1 MRDIFLE
8 SYVEDVQKAYTEGL
22 KNGSE
27 EYKKKKAEADKI
39 YDEFWDMLS
48 KEQREKYRDM
58 EIALGV
64 AHDIE
69 DEDVYVFTL
78 KKGIAMGIEIA
89 KKFK

>member
-69 DEDVYVFTL
+69 DEDVYVFAL

>member
-1 MRDIFLE
+1 MREVFLE

-27 EYKKKKAEADKI
+27 EYKNKKAEAEKI
-39 YDEFWDMLS
+39 HDEFWDMLS
-48 KEQREKYRDM
+48 KEQQDKYRELEFAM
-58 EIALGV
+58 GAE
-64 AHDIE
+64 HDIE
-69 DEDVYVFTL
+69 DEDVYIFTL

>member
-1 MRDIFLE
+1 MREIFLE
-8 SYVEDVQKAYTEGL
+8 SYISDAQKAYEEGL

-27 EYKKKKAEADKI
+27 EYKKKKAVADKI
-39 YDEFWDMLS
+39 SDEFWAMLN
-48 KEQREKYRDM
+48 KEQQDKYREV
-58 EIALGV
+58 EIAISA

-69 DEDVYVFTL
+69 DEDVYVYTL

>member
-1 MRDIFLE
+1 MREVFLE
-8 SYVEDVQKAYTEGL
+8 SYAEDVQKAYTEGL

-27 EYKKKKAEADKI
+27 EYMKKKAEADKI
-39 YDEFWDMLS
+39 YDEFWAMLN

-69 DEDVYVFTL
+69 DEDVYVFAL
-78 KKGIAMGIEIA
+78 KKGIAIGFEIG
-89 KKFK
+89 KIYK